1 MIFSRLY
8 VSCKLICVGILDS
21 LSLYRAIPLIW
32 KKGVL
37 KKTFT
42 LLMSHGFLIMGLSL
56 LYDKC
61 FTPLLELLERELVGS
76 SDLFEQSNLVSQTIV
91 SNTNVLVHALYHMN
105 LVAPIC
111 LLCMMTSLF
120 WSQDLCNHVLRS
132 KSKETGK
139 VRFNHD
145 SADSTYSFLM
155 FVVSRVIV
163 SLAVSLGPLLA
174 NKLIDISKD
183 MYLDTMMGHYFHLL
197 TLALKVVGFMVKLNG
212 LLLFAVMY
220 SWYSFDYLWIA
231 NGVIS
236 THRFQ
241 LLEKY
246 WEYFVGFGLPLV
258 IVTRFSSFLTGFSI
272 LYLVFPFQIILAT
285 ISSYE
290 EPYFDMKD
298 HLVDIHHNPRA
309 QRRLTKFTIQMDK
322 SLSGHEPSTHIKK
335 NRISTRWH
343 LFYLSHSLTIL
354 IIDMLR
360 PKPPPGAHLQAHGHT
375 VNRRRSITQTRDVS

>member
-1 MIFSRLY
+1 
-8 VSCKLICVGILDS
+8 VGILDS

-32 KKGVL
+32 RKGVL

-42 LLMSHGFLIMGLSL
+42 LLMAHGFLLMGVSL
-56 LYDKC
+56 LYEKC
-61 FTPLLELLERELVGS
+61 LAPLLELIERELVGSSS

-111 LLCMMTSLF
+111 LLCIMSSLF
-120 WSQDLCNHVLRS
+120 WSQDLCNYVIRA
-132 KSKETGK
+132 KSKDTGK
-139 VRFNHD
+139 EIKLSHGG
-145 SADSTYSFLM
+145 ADGTYAFLM
-155 FVVSRVIV
+155 FVVSRLIV

-174 NKLIDISKD
+174 NKLIDATIKMKLD
-183 MYLDTMMGHYFHLL
+183 MLMGPYFHLL
-197 TLALKVVGFMVKLNG
+197 TLALKVLGFTIKLNG

-231 NGVIS
+231 NGVII
-236 THRFQ
+236 TQRFL

-258 IVTRFSSFLTGFSI
+258 IITRFSSFLMGFSI
-272 LYLVFPFQIILAT
+272 LFLVFPFQIVLAT

-298 HLVDIHHNPRA
+298 HLVEIHENPRS
-309 QRRLTKFTIQMDK
+309 QRRLTKLTMEIDK
-322 SLSGHEPSTHIKK
+322 SLSGHHPSTHMKK
-335 NRISTRWH
+335 NRITTRWH
-343 LFYLSHSLTIL
+343 LFYPSHSITKAL
-354 IIDMLR
+354 IGMVTTQHEQ
-360 PKPPPGAHLQAHGHT
+360 PHPHGNP
-375 VNRRRSITQTRDVS
+375 VPSRRRSITQTRDIS